1 MTQYLLNF
9 GRIESF
15 DDEDYI
21 VTSSNATALEWV
33 EKWPNWGDGIYSN
46 ISCIYGEK
54 LSGKSHL
61 ARMWSRKSNAINVT
75 TKYLEDK
82 SYIDSSCNSYVLEDL
97 QNLIGHEVDLFNF
110 FEHLIHS
117 KKNLVITADIAISKI
132 PFNLPDLRSR
142 LNSIFSIEIKR
153 PDEEMI
159 EQILLKYFSDK
170 QIAVSASV
178 IKYLVARVNF
188 SYKDIL
194 ESVEK
199 LDKASL
205 EAQKNISIP
214 FIKSILNI

>member
-21 VTSSNATALEWV
+21 VTSSNAHALDWI
-33 EKWPNWGDGIYSN
+33 EKWPHWGDGVYSN

-61 ARMWSRKSNAINVT
+61 ARIWSRKSNAMNVT
-75 TKYLEDK
+75 KKSLADK
-82 SYIDSSCNSYVLEDL
+82 SYVNSSNSSYILEDI
-97 QNLIGHEVDLFNF
+97 QNFIGQEVDLFNF

-117 KKNLVITADIAISKI
+117 RKNLLLTADIAISKI
-132 PFNLPDLRSR
+132 PFSLPDLRSR
-142 LNSIFSIEIKR
+142 FNSVFSIEIKR

-170 QIAVSASV
+170 QITVSASV

-199 LDKASL
+199 LDQASL

-214 FIKSILNI
+214 FIKSILNF

>member
-1 MTQYLLNF
+1 LTQYLLNF

-21 VTSSNATALEWV
+21 VTSSNAHALDWIER
-33 EKWPNWGDGIYSN
+33 WPHWGDGVYSN
-46 ISCIYGEK
+46 ITCIYGEK

-61 ARMWSRKSNAINVT
+61 ARIWSRKSNAINL
-75 TKYLEDK
+75 TKESLADK
-82 SYIDSSCNSYVLEDL
+82 TYVDSSCSSYVIEDVQTL
-97 QNLIGHEVDLFNF
+97 VGHEVDLFNF
-110 FEHLIHS
+110 FEHIIHS
-117 KKNLVITADIAISKI
+117 KKNLMLTADIVISRI

-142 LNSIFSIEIKR
+142 LNSVFSIEIKR

-170 QIAVSASV
+170 QISVSSAV

-214 FIKSILNI
+214 FIKSILNF